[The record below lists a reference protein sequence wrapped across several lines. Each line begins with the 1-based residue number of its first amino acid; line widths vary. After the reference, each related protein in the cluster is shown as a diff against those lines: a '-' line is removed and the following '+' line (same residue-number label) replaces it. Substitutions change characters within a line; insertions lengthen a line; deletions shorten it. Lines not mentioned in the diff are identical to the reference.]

1 MSARLVPERMTV
13 KELRKLVSEMA
24 ADANIKLRELRET
37 GANKLSLE
45 YRIKWAPYLQRYGT
59 KRDKLFR
66 RDTSK
71 DTKKVLLEKYYNL
84 QRFNK
89 MPSPEQIKRDAA
101 KNARRSGI
109 FGGDTGDLT
118 QEEIEYWAKIIELM
132 KYGYQSLSF
141 KVDSETME
149 KIIEERLDKGQ
160 TPEEIKAAIDNASY
174 LALDSDEW
182 LDFFSEGGEWL

>member
-13 KELRKLVSEMA
+13 KDLRKLVSEMSME
-24 ADANIKLRELRET
+24 ANVKLRELRES
-37 GANKLSLE
+37 GADKLSLA
-45 YRIKWAPYLQRYGT
+45 YRVKWAPYLEKYGT
-59 KRDKLFR
+59 KREKLFR

-84 QRFNK
+84 QKFNK
-89 MPSPEQIKRDAA
+89 IPSPKQIKRDAER
-101 KNARRSGI
+101 NARRSGI
-109 FGGDTGDLT
+109 FTGDKPT
-118 QEEIEYWAKIIELM
+118 GEDVEKWAQIIELM
-132 KYGYQSLSF
+132 KYGYQSLAF

-160 TPEEIKAAIDNASY
+160 SSEEIKATIDNASY
-174 LALDSDEW
+174 LALDGDEW